1 MTKNYILHELRMLN
15 VCAINLNAKVTVTNT
30 DELILMTSNL

>member
-1 MTKNYILHELRMLN
+1 MLN
-15 VCAINLNAKVTVTNT
+15 VCAINLNAKVTVNTT